1 MPTTED
7 DYMLPDDYDVGVV
20 DVKSPDSLNASLRP
34 PINFYSRSDFS
45 EGIMDQF
52 HALGPLKTKGQ
63 VLYDESLRSL
73 SKFSPERYQ

>member
-1 MPTTED
+1 MTED
-7 DYMLPDDYDVGVV
+7 DYILPNNYEVGIV
-20 DVKSPDSLNASLRP
+20 DVKSPDSSNAGLRP

-52 HALGPLKTKGQ
+52 HALGGAKGK

-73 SKFSPERYQ
+73 SNISPERYQ